1 MFYLLLF
8 HTSTVYYENR
18 TGLHIPFLD
27 ILLIPRG
34 GEKGAK
40 APYEL
45 RYSFTLYRF
54 GYLDD

>member
-1 MFYLLLF
+1 MSYLLLF
-8 HTSTVYYENR
+8 HTSTVYYENK

-34 GEKGAK
+34 GEKGTK

-54 GYLDD
+54 